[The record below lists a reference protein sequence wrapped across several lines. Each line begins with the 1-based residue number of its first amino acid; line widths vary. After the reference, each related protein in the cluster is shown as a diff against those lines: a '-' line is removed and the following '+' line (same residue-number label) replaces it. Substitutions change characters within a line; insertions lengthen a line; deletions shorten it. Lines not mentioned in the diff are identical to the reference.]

1 MHTTYDPDKRKLLS
15 AICHGFGF
23 LGLSLISI
31 GVPIAIMLVSDDPV
45 VKDSAKE
52 SISFHIN
59 LWVLGGVLGFLYFI
73 LIGWLLSP
81 ILIPIGLFYNFA
93 LPAFAVYR
101 SLTAPNETFKYPF
114 IFRLPL

>member
-1 MHTTYDPDKRKLLS
+1 MHTTYDSDKRKLLS
-15 AICHGFGF
+15 AICHGCGF
-23 LGLSLISI
+23 FGLSFISI
-31 GVPIAIMLVSDDPV
+31 GIPIAIMLVSDDPV

-81 ILIPIGLFYNFA
+81 ILIPVGLFYNFA

-101 SLTAPNETFKYPF
+101 SLTAPDEVFKYPF